1 MKSGP
6 SAAGPSAAGRS
17 TGPLDDEA
25 VAMGG
30 RIRGLRRERGLTLV
44 QLAGLVEMS
53 QPFLSLVE
61 RGHARLSLA
70 SMAKLSTALGVPSGS
85 LLATPPTARLTGKG
99 VDVVHA
105 QERLAT
111 GHRAVW
117 QLAQLPR
124 GLFGIE
130 MVGVEREFT
139 EFAMH
144 EEDEFL
150 YLLSGTLEVGLVDGT
165 VHPLRPGDSLA
176 VAAGVAHGWRA
187 VGPHGFRVVIVTS
200 GAPSH

>member
-1 MKSGP
+1 MGVKSGP
-6 SAAGPSAAGRS
+6 RS
-17 TGPLDDEA
+17 TAPLDDEA

-30 RIRGLRRERGLTLV
+30 RIRGLRREQGLTLV

-70 SMAKLSTALGVPSGS
+70 SMARLSDALGVPSGA
-85 LLATPPTARLTGKG
+85 LLATPPSERLTAGG

-105 QERLAT
+105 ASRPAA
-111 GHRAVW
+111 GVRAVW
-117 QLAQLPR
+117 QLAQFPR

-130 MVGVEREFT
+130 MVGVERDFT
-139 EFAMH
+139 EFATH

-150 YLLSGTLEVGLVDGT
+150 YLLGGTLEVGLLDGT
-165 VHPLRPGDSLA
+165 VHALRPGDSLA

-187 VGPHGFRVVIVTS
+187 AGAEGFRVVIVTS
-200 GAPSH
+200 GTPAH

>member
-1 MKSGP
+1 VNSGGP
-6 SAAGPSAAGRS
+6 GSARS
-17 TGPLDDEA
+17 TARSTAPLDDEA

-30 RIRGLRRERGLTLV
+30 RIRSLRQDRGLTLV

-70 SMAKLSTALGVPSGS
+70 SMAKLSAALGVPSGA
-85 LLATPPTARLTGKG
+85 LLATPAVDRRTGGG

-105 QERLAT
+105 ASRSAT
-111 GHRAVW
+111 GSRAVW

-124 GLFGIE
+124 GLFGTE

-139 EFAMH
+139 EFATH
-144 EEDEFL
+144 EEDEFI
-150 YLLSGTLEVGLVDGT
+150 YLLGGTLEVGLVDGA

-187 VGPHGFRVVIVTS
+187 ADRKGFRVVIVTS
-200 GAPSH
+200 GTPSH

>member
-1 MKSGP
+1 
-6 SAAGPSAAGRS
+6 
-17 TGPLDDEA
+17 
-25 VAMGG
+25 MGA
-30 RIRGLRRERGLTLV
+30 RIRSLRRDRELTLV
-44 QLAGLVEMS
+44 QLAALVEMS

-70 SMAKLSTALGVPSGS
+70 SLARLSAALDVPSGA
-85 LLATPPTARLTGKG
+85 LLATPPTERLTGAG
-99 VDVVHA
+99 VDVVHTA
-105 QERLAT
+105 ERAAG

-139 EFAMH
+139 EFATH
-144 EEDEFL
+144 DENEFL
-150 YLLSGTLEVGLVDGT
+150 YLLGGVLEVGLLDGT
-165 VHPLRPGDSLA
+165 VHILRPGDSLA
-176 VAAGVAHGWRA
+176 LAAGVAHGWRA
-187 VGPHGFRVVIVTS
+187 SGPEGFRVVIVTS

>member
-1 MKSGP
+1 MKST
-6 SAAGPSAAGRS
+6 RS
-17 TGPLDDEA
+17 TAPLDDEA

-30 RIRGLRRERGLTLV
+30 RIRGLRRERGMTLV

-70 SMAKLSTALGVPSGS
+70 SMAKLAGALGVPSGA
-85 LLATPPTARLTGKG
+85 LLATPPSDRRTAGG

-105 QERLAT
+105 TARPAT
-111 GHRAVW
+111 GNRAVW

-130 MVGVEREFT
+130 MVGVERAFT
-139 EFAMH
+139 EFATH

-150 YLLSGTLEVGLVDGT
+150 YLLGGTLEVGLVDGT
-165 VHPLRPGDSLA
+165 VNTLRPGDSLA

-187 VGPHGFRVVIVTS
+187 VGPRGFRVVIVTS
-200 GAPSH
+200 GTPSH